1 MSKAFVS
8 VIIPVYREAGQI
20 GRLIRFLRPVIEADG
35 SAECVVVD
43 AQSDDGTEAEARE
56 AGAVVLQS
64 RRKGRAA
71 QMNFGAAQARGEM
84 HFFLHADSFP
94 PAGFLDDIRARVKE
108 GTESGCFRLAFDEPR
123 PVMRLYAWFTRFDLL
138 PFRFGD
144 QGLFVKRQVFE
155 SSGGFDERLVVME
168 DNELVR
174 LLRKRGRF
182 VIMPKEVTTS
192 ARKYRENGFV
202 RLQLI
207 FTVIFMLH
215 YAGASQ
221 EMLVQLYRDVIRQD
235 KI

>member
-94 PAGFLDDIRARVKE
+94 PAGFLDDIRARVRE
-108 GTESGCFRLAFDEPR
+108 GAESGCFRLAFDEPR

-144 QGLFVKRQVFE
+144 QGLFVTRDVFE
-155 SSGGFDERLVVME
+155 ASGGFDERLVVME

-174 LLRKRGRF
+174 VLRKRKRF
-182 VIMPKEVTTS
+182 VIIPKEVCTS

-202 RLQLI
+202 RLQLLFGII
-207 FTVIFMLH
+207 FILH

-221 EMLVQLYRDVIRQD
+221 QMLVQFYRDAIRQD